1 MLMRNLSFF
10 ILLGILLFPLNLLA
24 ELLSNA
30 DRPKIGLVLS
40 GGGARGA
47 AHIGVIRR
55 LEELNI
61 PVDYIAGTSMGAIIG
76 GLYATGLN
84 STEIEQ
90 VLKSIDFED
99 AFQDKTRRSERT
111 FRRKLDDDLY
121 LFKARLGLSDEGEFE
136 LPEGLVQGQKIDLI
150 MKKITLSATKIKDF
164 DKLPIPYRAVA
175 SDMVTGSEV
184 VLSEGSL
191 ATAMRAS
198 MNLPSIM
205 APLEYEDKLLADGGI
220 VNNLPIDVA
229 RNMGADIVIAVDIS
243 TPLNKRSEIKSVL
256 KVTDQLIGIM
266 TRSNT
271 EVQIKTLTPQDV
283 FIVPRLGEISS
294 GDFDQTSDA
303 IPLGYAAADAM
314 TGELRKYSLPTVE
327 YEKHLAGREKPDL
340 ELPKVDFVRLDNQS
354 DLDDEVITSKLSL
367 KPGDTLDVAQLESDI
382 GHIYGLDIFNNVNY
396 EIVEEGGKTGVV
408 VHAKERSWGPNYLQF
423 GLELSDNLE
432 GDNSYN
438 LGLAYT
444 RTEMN
449 RLNGEWR
456 TALQVGEDPGIVTEL
471 YQPLDVEQDYFIN
484 IGAFASHRN
493 TNVFQSTGQQLA
505 EYRVKSGG
513 VRLEGGRNLGNWG
526 EFRLGY
532 DYESGSADARIG
544 APLLPDFDFDDA
556 ALFAR
561 FSIDTM
567 DNRNFPTDGQHGVF
581 QYSNHRDAMGGDFD
595 YEQLTTSYSIARTWG
610 KNTLI
615 GSLRFDTTVDDD
627 APIQGLFR
635 AGGFLDL
642 SGFNQGE
649 LTGQHVGV
657 MKAVYMRE
665 IEDKFLLSAYLG
677 ASLEYGGVWQE
688 RGDIF
693 DDNIAAGSVF
703 LGLDTP
709 IGPVYT
715 GYGYAEGGN
724 DSVYIFM
731 GTLF

>member
-1 MLMRNLSFF
+1 MRKIAFC
-10 ILLGILLFPLNLLA
+10 ILLTVILSPLSVMA
-24 ELLSNA
+24 ELLK
-30 DRPKIGLVLS
+30 DDERTKIGLVLS

-55 LEELNI
+55 LEELRI

-76 GLYATGLN
+76 GLYATGMD
-84 STEIEQ
+84 SAEIEQ
-90 VLKSIDFED
+90 VLTSIDFED
-99 AFQDKTRRSERT
+99 AFQDKTQRSERS

-121 LFKARLGLSDEGEFE
+121 LFKARLGLSDEGEFK

-150 MKKITLSATKIKDF
+150 MKKITISATKIKDF
-164 DKLPIPYRAVA
+164 DNLPIPYRAVA
-175 SDMVTGSEV
+175 SDMVTGTEV
-184 VLSEGSL
+184 VLGEGNL

-229 RNMGADIVIAVDIS
+229 RNMGADVVIAVDIS
-243 TPLNKRSEIKSVL
+243 SPLLQERKQLSNVL
-256 KVTDQLIGIM
+256 KITDQLIGFM
-266 TRSNT
+266 TRGNT
-271 EVQIKTLTPQDV
+271 EKQIKTLTPDDV
-283 FIVPRLGEISS
+283 FIVPKLGDIGS
-294 GDFDQTSDA
+294 GDFDQTSGA
-303 IPLGYAAADAM
+303 IPLGYAAADVM
-314 TGELRKYSLPTVE
+314 TTELRKYSLSTVD
-327 YEKHLAGREKPDL
+327 YDKHLAGRKKPNI

-354 DLDDEVITSKLSL
+354 DVDDEVITSKISL
-367 KPGDTLDVAQLESDI
+367 KPGDTLDIARLESDI
-382 GHIYGLDIFNNVNY
+382 GHVYGLDIFNNVTY
-396 EIVEEGGKTGVV
+396 EIIEEDNKTGVV
-408 VHAKERSWGPNYLQF
+408 VHAEERSWGPNYLQF
-423 GLELSDNLE
+423 GLELSDNME

-438 LGLAYT
+438 LGVAYT

-456 TALQVGEDPGIVTEL
+456 TALQVGEDPLILTEI
-471 YQPLDVEQDYFIN
+471 YQPLDVEQRYFIN

-493 TNVFQSTGQQLA
+493 TNVFQNTGQQLA

-513 VRLEGGRNLGNWG
+513 LRLAGGRNLGNWG
-526 EFRLGY
+526 EFRIGY
-532 DYESGSADARIG
+532 EYESGSADARIG

-567 DNRNFPTDGQHGVF
+567 DNRNFPNDGQHGVF
-581 QYSNHRDAMGGDFD
+581 QYNNHRDSMGGDFD
-595 YEQLTTSYSIARTWG
+595 YEQLTANYSIARTWG
-610 KNTLI
+610 DNTLI
-615 GSLRFDTTVDDD
+615 GSIRYDTTVDDD

-657 MKAVYMRE
+657 MKAIYMRE
-665 IEDKFLLSAYLG
+665 IEEMFLLKAYLG

-715 GYGYAEGGN
+715 GYGYAEGGH
-724 DSVYIFM
+724 DSVYVFM